1 MPWKDQSGHGQPE
14 VGKHEAAG
22 GPWGQGGGN
31 GDGGSPW
38 NRPGGGGSG
47 GPGGGG
53 GQGAPDI
60 EEQMRRM
67 QERFRRGFGGRG
79 GRNGGGGG
87 RGIGPIGFGV
97 VGLVAILAW
106 LSTGVVVVDAGEQ
119 AAVFRLGKW
128 QTNLPSGFHVHLP
141 VPIEEHVLVPVE
153 EQKQIRIGDVRD
165 ESLMITEDENIVD
178 IQFSVFWKVKTDAPQ
193 NFVLNVKDPEAA
205 VRMVAESVMREV
217 VGKSPLQSVITT
229 ERDVVQQEVRDQT
242 QGLLDDYR
250 AGIDIL
256 DVQIAKS
263 DPPQQVIEAFNDVN
277 KAEQDA
283 ETNVNEA
290 TRDANQ
296 LIPRARGEAEQILQ
310 QAQGYRDQVVADANG
325 QAARFLSIYEEY
337 RQAPQ
342 VTRERMYL
350 ETMERVLG
358 VTDKTILDSDSG
370 AVPYLPLDRVTRQ

>member
-1 MPWKDQSGHGQPE
+1 MPWKDQAGSGQPE

-22 GPWGQGGGN
+22 GPWGQGGGQGGGN
-31 GDGGSPW
+31 GGSPW
-38 NRPGGGGSG
+38 NRPGGGGG
-47 GPGGGG
+47 GGSGG
-53 GQGAPDI
+53 GQADI

-67 QERFRRGFGGRG
+67 QERFRRGFGG
-79 GRNGGGGG
+79 GGGDGSGRGG
-87 RGIGPIGFGV
+87 RGIGPIGFVAIGV
-97 VGLVAILAW
+97 VAVGAW

-119 AAVFRLGKW
+119 ASVFRLGKW
-128 QTNLPSGFHVHLP
+128 QANLPAGFHVHLP

-153 EQKQIRIGDVRD
+153 SQNQIRIGDVRD
-165 ESLMITEDENIVD
+165 ESLMITEDENIAD

-193 NFVLNVKDPEAA
+193 DFVLNVKEPEAA

-217 VGKSPLQSVITT
+217 VGQSPLQSVITT

-242 QGLLDDYR
+242 QALLDDYR

-290 TRDANQ
+290 TRDSNQ
-296 LIPRARGEAEQILQ
+296 VVPRARGEAEQILQ
-310 QAQGYRDQVVADANG
+310 QAQAYRDQVVADANG
-325 QAARFLSIYEEY
+325 EAARFISIYDEY

-350 ETMERVLG
+350 ETLEKVLG
-358 VTDKTILDSDSG
+358 SADKTILDSESG
-370 AVPYLPLDRVTRQ
+370 AVPYLPLDRVVRQ

>member
-1 MPWKDQSGHGQPE
+1 MPWKDQTGS
-14 VGKHEAAG
+14 GKHEAAG
-22 GPWGQGGGN
+22 GPWGQGGGSGN
-31 GDGGSPW
+31 GGSPW
-38 NRPGGGGSG
+38 NRPGGSGGGSG
-47 GPGGGG
+47 G
-53 GQGAPDI
+53 GQGPSDI

-67 QERFRRGFGGRG
+67 QERFRRGFSGRG
-79 GRNGGGGG
+79 GRNGGRGG
-87 RGIGPIGFGV
+87 RGIGPVGFGV
-97 VGLVAILAW
+97 VGLVALLAW

-119 AAVFRLGKW
+119 AVVFRLGKW
-128 QTNLPSGFHVHLP
+128 QTNLPAGFHVHLP
-141 VPIEEHVLVPVE
+141 VPIEEHVIVPVE
-153 EQKQIRIGDVRD
+153 SQNQIRIGDVRD
-165 ESLMITEDENIVD
+165 ESLMITEDENIAD
-178 IQFSVFWKVKTDAPQ
+178 IQFSVFWKVQTDAPQ
-193 NFVLNVKDPEAA
+193 NFVLNVKEPQAT

-229 ERDVVQQEVRDQT
+229 ERDVVQQEVREQT
-242 QGLLDDYR
+242 QALLNDYR

-256 DVQIAKS
+256 DVQIARS

-310 QAQGYRDQVVADANG
+310 QAQAYRDQVVADANG
-325 QAARFLSIYEEY
+325 EAARFVSIYDEY

-350 ETMERVLG
+350 ETMEKVLG
-358 VTDKTILDSDSG
+358 TADKTILDSESG
-370 AVPYLPLDRVTRQ
+370 AVPYLPLDRTVRQ